1 MNKILILGF
10 GVASTAYISL
20 LDHNKKKVSVLGT
33 PFDLKKI
40 SSLNTSK
47 IKKDKKSRLVFSN
60 NIKFYNNVE
69 EVIKSKYSLVVVG
82 VNSNG
87 ILWAS
92 QQLRLLNPSCP
103 ILILTKGLFK
113 SKNKI
118 YKLSDFFKQKNKLT
132 KIVYAAG
139 PCLAGELI
147 NKTHTRTVL
156 ASNSIANAKY
166 VKKILQNDYYHPD
179 ITADIAGAEIC
190 SATKNIYATI
200 IGSSVGQSNKYLPKK
215 DREKNYFNAASALFE
230 QSIREMNI
238 IVKKFKGQTSTV
250 LGPAG
255 TGDLY
260 VSALGGRNS
269 KMGSFLGSG
278 FLYKNIIKSQ
288 MKNITV
294 EGAELMLDVGSL
306 LLKTV
311 GKKNLPLASLLLSSL
326 KNNKK
331 LKIDWKKFSN

>member
-1 MNKILILGF
+1 MSKK
-10 GVASTAYISL
+10 
-20 LDHNKKKVSVLGT
+20 NKK
-33 PFDLKKI
+33 
-40 SSLNTSK
+40 
-47 IKKDKKSRLVFSN
+47 
-60 NIKFYNNVE
+60 
-69 EVIKSKYSLVVVG
+69 
-82 VNSNG
+82 
-87 ILWAS
+87 
-92 QQLRLLNPSCP
+92 
-103 ILILTKGLFK
+103 
-113 SKNKI
+113 
-118 YKLSDFFKQKNKLT
+118 
-132 KIVYAAG
+132 
-139 PCLAGELI
+139 
-147 NKTHTRTVL
+147 
-156 ASNSIANAKY
+156 
-166 VKKILQNDYYHPD
+166 
-179 ITADIAGAEIC
+179 
-190 SATKNIYATI
+190 
-200 IGSSVGQSNKYLPKK
+200 
-215 DREKNYFNAASALFE
+215 KNYFNAASALFE

-326 KNNKK
+326 KKNKK

>member
-92 QQLRLLNPSCP
+92 QQLRLLKPSCP

-118 YKLSDFFKQKNKLT
+118 YKLSDFFKQKREAIIL
-132 KIVYAAG
+132 
-139 PCLAGELI
+139 PFF
-147 NKTHTRTVL
+147 RVL
-156 ASNSIANAKY
+156 YS
-166 VKKILQNDYYHPD
+166 
-179 ITADIAGAEIC
+179 
-190 SATKNIYATI
+190 
-200 IGSSVGQSNKYLPKK
+200 
-215 DREKNYFNAASALFE
+215 
-230 QSIREMNI
+230 
-238 IVKKFKGQTSTV
+238 
-250 LGPAG
+250 
-255 TGDLY
+255 
-260 VSALGGRNS
+260 
-269 KMGSFLGSG
+269 
-278 FLYKNIIKSQ
+278 
-288 MKNITV
+288 
-294 EGAELMLDVGSL
+294 
-306 LLKTV
+306 
-311 GKKNLPLASLLLSSL
+311 
-326 KNNKK
+326 
-331 LKIDWKKFSN
+331 